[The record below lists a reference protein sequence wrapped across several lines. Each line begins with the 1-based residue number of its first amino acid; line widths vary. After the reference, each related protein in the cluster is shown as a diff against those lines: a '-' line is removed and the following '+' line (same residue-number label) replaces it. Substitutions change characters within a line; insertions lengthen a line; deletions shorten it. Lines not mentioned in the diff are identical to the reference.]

1 MKCIRNMV
9 LMSALVLTLACA
21 FASVCWADDAVTL
34 QQCKDAI
41 AAHDYAQA
49 ADLCRQVLSGTSGS
63 ESELVSL
70 LSETVASVAKED
82 TARRSLM
89 YVLVEC
95 YRRLKQWDD
104 AQALCKSVLADY
116 PDEAGRV
123 ESERA
128 TIALYQMKDS
138 VESMPKDDPLRKELM
153 YKLALA
159 YRNKGNYDDA
169 LSLYKSISE
178 DYTGEDVAC
187 CIEIARTYV
196 AKGDIDKAIS
206 TCMDTAAKLGT
217 DPKAAEALFYAA
229 EVQSGHGKASD
240 AVATLDKIC
249 ADYPDSA
256 PLALVRKGEALGYY
270 LNDADGAV
278 SAWRKVISDYESD
291 PNAKEA
297 LSRLADFTL
306 FKLNKGSDARSL
318 YAQLLSKYPE
328 CDNALTA
335 YNLACCSFAE
345 EYWSEA
351 KSSFEAV
358 YGKCVGDPVQAA
370 AKYKVG
376 ECCAMLGDTNG
387 ARDAFQTVVADL
399 TNPVLAKAAQ
409 ERLDGLTNAG
419 N

>member
-21 FASVCWADDAVTL
+21 FASVCRADDAVTL

-41 AAHDYAQA
+41 AARDYAQA

-82 TARRSLM
+82 TARRNLM

-116 PDEAGRV
+116 PDQAGRV

-128 TIALYQMKDS
+128 TTALYQMKDS
-138 VESMPKDDPLRKELM
+138 VESMTKDDPLRKELM

-178 DYTGEDVAC
+178 DYTGEEVAC
-187 CIEIARTYV
+187 CIEMARTYV

-217 DPKAAEALFYAA
+217 DGKAAEALFCAA
-229 EVQSGHGKASD
+229 DVQGEHGKPGEAI
-240 AVATLDKIC
+240 ATLDKIC
-249 ADYPDSA
+249 VDYPDST
-256 PLALVRKGEALGYY
+256 PRALVLKGDVLRMIDVDQALQ
-270 LNDADGAV
+270 LFE
-278 SAWRKVISDYESD
+278 KLISDYAGSEYAMQ
-291 PNAKEA
+291 AKSHIGYI
-297 LSRLADFTL
+297 LL
-306 FKLNKGSDARSL
+306 FQKNKPA
-318 YAQLLSKYPE
+318 
-328 CDNALTA
+328 
-335 YNLACCSFAE
+335 
-345 EYWSEA
+345 EA
-351 KSSFEAV
+351 KSMFMELINDAAYDNAENWYAICCCMYAQGEYTVAKSNLEATYDKYSEDRFGAV
-358 YGKCVGDPVQAA
+358 I
-370 AKYKVG
+370 KYKIA
-376 ECCAMLGDTNG
+376 ECCLGLNDRFG
-387 ARDAFQTVVADL
+387 ARKAYEEVIVKYPGHDR
-399 TNPVLAKAAQ
+399 AKAAQ
-409 ERLDGLTNAG
+409 EALNALG
-419 N
+419 AD